1 MKLLNIKLITLT
13 GLSVFALSTK
23 TFSQESSI
31 VINQDEKI
39 TKLLDIKKEMNKDE
53 NATDRYKIQI
63 YSGNRADAEGTLSAY
78 KNAFDQWES
87 TLVYETPNYK
97 IWIGSYRTRLE
108 ADRALKEIKQKYP
121 NGFIFKP
128 KAKN

>member
-1 MKLLNIKLITLT
+1 MKLLKINLIALT
-13 GLSVFALSTK
+13 GICVFTLSTK
-23 TFSQESSI
+23 TFAQQGSVTISQDKSI
-31 VINQDEKI
+31 TQ
-39 TKLLDIKKEMNKDE
+39 LLEVKKEMNKDE

-63 YSGNRADAEGTLSAY
+63 YSGNRATAEEELSNYNNKFDNY
-78 KNAFDQWES
+78 KG

-97 IWIGSYRTRLE
+97 IWIGSFRTQLE
-108 ADRALKEIKQKYP
+108 ADRALKDIKEKYP